1 MSGTAGHVGRNTQQ
15 AVSTF
20 GLPYLSAKRMELLNQ
35 CEIITVFRDDTEIV
49 RQVAAHYKGFVRF
62 IS

>member
-1 MSGTAGHVGRNTQQ
+1 
-15 AVSTF
+15 
-20 GLPYLSAKRMELLNQ
+20 MELLNQ
-35 CEIITVFRDDTEIV
+35 CEIITVFRDDAEIV